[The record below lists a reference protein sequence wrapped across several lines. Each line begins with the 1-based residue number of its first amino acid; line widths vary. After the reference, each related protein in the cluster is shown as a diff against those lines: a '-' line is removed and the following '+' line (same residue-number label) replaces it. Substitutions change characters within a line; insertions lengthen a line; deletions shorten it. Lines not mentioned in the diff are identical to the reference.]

1 MNPLLDH
8 SRQLNRRNFFQ
19 RSASGIGQAA
29 LGSLLYPQL
38 FTNPAQAAKSSSLP
52 TPHPAKAATGLP
64 GFPNIPA
71 TAKRVIYLFQ
81 SGGPSHV
88 DLFDYKPSLLKYD
101 GTDVPASVLG
111 NQRTTGMTSNQKGR
125 PTMAPLWGMK
135 RCGQH
140 GTYISDL
147 LPHTQSIA
155 DDITIVRSV
164 HTEAI
169 NHDPAMTFINTGSQ
183 QLGHASLG
191 SWLSYGL
198 GSENSNLPAYMVLLS
213 QGTGKNPGQPLFS
226 RLWGNGYLP
235 SSHQGVQLRPGSSPV
250 LYLANPKGVS
260 PKQRRRF
267 LDDLEK
273 LNQQHAAQVG
283 DPEIQARIDSYEM
296 AYRMQ
301 TSVPDLTDFSD
312 EPQHVLDLYGP
323 EVAKPGSYAANCLM
337 ARRMAERGVRFIQLF
352 HRGWDQ
358 HVRIREQFPRQCH
371 DTDQASAAL
380 IKDLKMR
387 GLLEDTLVIWGGEFG
402 RTVFSQGKFGDPT
415 SGRDHHGRCFSI
427 WMAGGGVKAGFDY
440 GRTDDFCYNIVEN
453 PMHIRDLNA
462 TLLHTLG
469 IDHERLTYKF
479 NGLDA
484 RLTGVEPAKVALDI
498 LA

>member
-1 MNPLLDH
+1 MNPFFDH
-8 SRQLNRRNFFQ
+8 TRQSSRRSFLGQ
-19 RSASGIGQAA
+19 SASGIGKAA
-29 LGSLLYPQL
+29 LASLLFPDL
-38 FTNPAQAAKSSSLP
+38 LP
-52 TPHPAKAATGLP
+52 GAKANLPNSHTSVKGGGGLP
-64 GFPNIPA
+64 GFPNFPS

-88 DLFDYKPSLLKYD
+88 DLFDYKPALEKLNGSE
-101 GTDVPASVLG
+101 VPASVLG
-111 NQRTTGMTSNQKGR
+111 NQRVTGMTANQKSY
-125 PTMAPLWGMK
+125 PAMAPLWGMK
-135 RCGQH
+135 QCGQH

-155 DDITIVRSV
+155 DDITIVRSL

-250 LYLANPKGVS
+250 LYLANPRGVS
-260 PKQRRRF
+260 AKQRRRL

-273 LNQQHAAQVG
+273 LNQQHAAEVG

-358 HVRIREQFPRQCH
+358 HVRIRDQFPRQCL
-371 DTDQASAAL
+371 DVDQGSAAL

-427 WMAGGGVKAGFDY
+427 WMAGGGIKAGFDY
-440 GRTDDFCYNIVEN
+440 GRTDDHCYNIVEN
-453 PMHIRDLNA
+453 PVHIRDLNA
-462 TLLHTLG
+462 TMLHTLG

-479 NGLDA
+479 NGLDN
-484 RLTGVEPAKVALDI
+484 RLTGVEPARPVLDI
-498 LA
+498 LT

>member
-1 MNPLLDH
+1 MNPFLDH
-8 SRQLNRRNFFQ
+8 SRQINRRHFFS
-19 RSASGIGQAA
+19 RSATGIGQAA
-29 LGSLLYPQL
+29 LGSLLFPSL
-38 FTNPAQAAKSSSLP
+38 FPGSAQASKTTSPP
-52 TPHPAKAATGLP
+52 TAGAVPGSTGLP
-64 GFPNIPA
+64 GFPNFPS

-88 DLFDYKPSLLKYD
+88 DLFDYKPELMRLN
-101 GTDVPASVLG
+101 GTNVPPSVLG
-111 NQRTTGMTSNQKGR
+111 NQRVTGMTASQKNY

-155 DDITIVRSV
+155 DDITIVRSL

-260 PKQRRRF
+260 PKQRRRL

-358 HVRIREQFPRQCH
+358 HVRIRDQFPHQCK
-371 DTDQASAAL
+371 DTDQGSAAL

-402 RTVFSQGKFGDPT
+402 RTVFSQGKLDDPT

-440 GRTDDFCYNIVEN
+440 GRTDDHCYNIVEN

-469 IDHERLTYKF
+469 IDHERLSYKF

-484 RLTGVEPAKVALDI
+484 RLTGVEPAKAITEI
-498 LA
+498 LT

>member
-1 MNPLLDH
+1 MNPILDH
-8 SRQLNRRNFFQ
+8 SRQINRRNFFSQ
-19 RSASGIGQAA
+19 SATGIGQTA
-29 LGSLLYPQL
+29 LGSMLFPQL
-38 FTNPAQAAKSSSLP
+38 FSNSVQAAKSNPGNAVSS
-52 TPHPAKAATGLP
+52 AKGAPGLP
-64 GFPNIPA
+64 GFPNFPS

-88 DLFDYKPSLLKYD
+88 DLFDYKPALDRLN
-101 GTDVPASVLG
+101 GTNVPASVLG
-111 NQRTTGMTSNQKGR
+111 NQRVTGMTANQKSY

-135 RCGQH
+135 QCGKH

-155 DDITIVRSV
+155 DDITIVRSL

-169 NHDPAMTFINTGSQ
+169 NHDPAMTFINTGTQ

-235 SSHQGVQLRPGSSPV
+235 SSHQGVQLRPGSNPV

-260 PKQRRRF
+260 AKQRRRL

-273 LNQQHAAQVG
+273 LNQQHAAEVG

-358 HVRIREQFPRQCH
+358 HVRIRDQFPRQCL
-371 DTDQASAAL
+371 DVDQGSAAL

-440 GRTDDFCYNIVEN
+440 GRTDDHCYNIVEN
-453 PMHIRDLNA
+453 PVHIRDLNA
-462 TLLHTLG
+462 TMLHTLG

-484 RLTGVEPAKVALDI
+484 RLTGVEPANPVLDI
-498 LA
+498 LS